1 MKLVQKKCPSCGAS
15 LSIDSQATEVTCEY
29 CKQKLFIER
38 EENNKD
44 FDSTDFCLHVS
55 KYYDNKSKMSSK
67 NIAIIVSVLIAV
79 LFIGG
84 LIISVSGDIVKKI
97 EKSNSNSTSNIP
109 EKTYVTD
116 ISQIDDKSLELFHKE
131 TEKKLNSEKT
141 YLPQGST
148 ETEWEYVGMYL
159 LSSKGSNR
167 NEYEGINK
175 LYDVYK
181 KSYTVENKKI
191 EGYAFL
197 EYMNLELS
205 SDNIVLN
212 SFSGKVNAP
221 FTYIDNKPGYYLKGY
236 ESDEEIY
243 NKVLRKQQ
251 DKYIISGTTG
261 LYLEK

>member
-29 CKQKLFIER
+29 CKQKLLIER

-159 LSSKGSNR
+159 LSSKDSNR
-167 NEYEGINK
+167 
-175 LYDVYK
+175 
-181 KSYTVENKKI
+181 KI

-251 DKYIISGTTG
+251 DKYIISGTAG